1 MFDSSILCLFPSV
14 PIAQSRSAQSHSNP
28 LTFLITQT
36 TLTMKTTANTT
47 PIPHPLSI
55 SHPIASHF
63 PPPPNQPHTHC
74 KGLKTKE
81 QERDDSNGYSP
92 KAAADSRPTLPFNQI
107 ILILQWLLLNV
118 VGTFDAERLWAG
130 RGGAAGNKFRMSLGL
145 PVGAVINCADNTGA
159 KNLYVIS
166 VTRWGARL
174 NRLPACCGLFALLG

>member
-1 MFDSSILCLFPSV
+1 MFVSFCPHHTVEKRTISFESTHIPYHPNNTHNENNS
-14 PIAQSRSAQSHSNP
+14 QYNP
-28 LTFLITQT
+28 Y
-36 TLTMKTTANTT
+36 
-47 PIPHPLSI
+47 PHPLST
-55 SHPIASHF
+55 SHPTPSHC
-63 PPPPNQPHTHC
+63 PPPPNQPPIHC

-81 QERDDSNGYSP
+81 QERDDNNGYSP
-92 KAAADSRPTLPFNQI
+92 KSAADSRPTLPFNQI

-118 VGTFDAERLWAG
+118 VSTFDAERLWAG

>member
-1 MFDSSILCLFPSV
+1 MLVSFRSYRTVEKRTISSESTHIPHHLNDTYNENNC
-14 PIAQSRSAQSHSNP
+14 QYNP
-28 LTFLITQT
+28 Y
-36 TLTMKTTANTT
+36 
-47 PIPHPLSI
+47 PHPLST
-55 SHPIASHF
+55 SHPIASHC
-63 PPPPNQPHTHC
+63 PPPPNQPPIHC

-118 VGTFDAERLWAG
+118 VGTSDAERLWAG

-174 NRLPACCGLFALLG
+174 NRLPACCGLFALVG

>member
-1 MFDSSILCLFPSV
+1 MFVSFRSYRTVEKRTISSESTHIPHHLNDTYNENNC
-14 PIAQSRSAQSHSNP
+14 QYNP
-28 LTFLITQT
+28 Y
-36 TLTMKTTANTT
+36 
-47 PIPHPLSI
+47 PHPLST
-55 SHPIASHF
+55 SHPIASHC
-63 PPPPNQPHTHC
+63 PPPPNQPPIRCT
-74 KGLKTKE
+74 GLKTKE

-174 NRLPACCGLFALLG
+174 NRLPACCGLFALVG

>member
-1 MFDSSILCLFPSV
+1 MFVSFRSYRTVEKRTISSESTHIPHHLNDTYNENNC
-14 PIAQSRSAQSHSNP
+14 QYNP
-28 LTFLITQT
+28 Y
-36 TLTMKTTANTT
+36 
-47 PIPHPLSI
+47 PHPLST
-55 SHPIASHF
+55 SHPIASHC
-63 PPPPNQPHTHC
+63 PPPPNQPPIHC
-74 KGLKTKE
+74 KGLRTKE

>member
-1 MFDSSILCLFPSV
+1 MFVSFRSYRTVEKRTISSESTHIPHHLNDTYNENNC
-14 PIAQSRSAQSHSNP
+14 QYNP
-28 LTFLITQT
+28 Y
-36 TLTMKTTANTT
+36 
-47 PIPHPLSI
+47 PHPLST
-55 SHPIASHF
+55 SHPIASHC
-63 PPPPNQPHTHC
+63 PPPPNQPPIC
-74 KGLKTKE
+74 YKGLKTKE
-81 QERDDSNGYSP
+81 QERDDNNGYSP
-92 KAAADSRPTLPFNQI
+92 KSAADSRPTLPFNQI

>member
-1 MFDSSILCLFPSV
+1 MFVSFRSYRTVEKRTISSEST
-14 PIAQSRSAQSHSNP
+14 R
-28 LTFLITQT
+28 
-36 TLTMKTTANTT
+36 
-47 PIPHPLSI
+47 IPHHPNDTHNENNSQYNPYPHLLPT
-55 SHPIASHF
+55 SHPIPSHC
-63 PPPPNQPHTHC
+63 PPPPNQPPICC

-81 QERDDSNGYSP
+81 QKRDDNNGYSP
-92 KAAADSRPTLPFNQI
+92 KSAADSRPTLPFNQI